1 MQGAHSAQFDKSP
14 FACYNKGITSLLEAI
29 MKKKLSP
36 RFLAALTLFSLVGQ
50 VAWVV
55 ENMYLNVFLYKMFHA
70 SAADISAMVAASAV
84 AATLTTVLIGALSD
98 KIGRRKLFMCGGY
111 ILWGVS
117 ILGFA
122 LVRID
127 LIEATFPTLLATTGL
142 GAAALAVDA
151 VIALDCLMTFF
162 GSSANDAAFNAW
174 LTDSTDTSNRGTA
187 EGINAMMPLV
197 AILAVFGG
205 FMAFDLDRSESW
217 LAIFVIIGIAVTL
230 IGVLGIFLIKE
241 PHTKKA
247 DGSYPRTVLHGFA
260 PRTVRANSSL
270 YLSLA
275 VFILFNIAIQIFMP
289 YLILYYEVSLGM
301 TDYVL
306 VMAPAILLAS
316 VATVLWGRVYDKKG
330 FAFSGWIALAAL
342 AAGFIVLL
350 FTRTKLP
357 VFIGSLLM
365 MCGYLCGMAVFG
377 ARIRDLTP
385 VGEAGRFQGVR
396 IFSQVLIPGIVGPFI
411 GKTVLKNAE
420 MITNSD
426 GTQSFIPNANIFA
439 AALIATLLT
448 ALLFALVLKWQK
460 PRTRRDLTTP
470 YEGAP
475 NAYDEEYPRPQLRR
489 NSYLPLNGT
498 WQLAVKKRKKETP
511 LGDILVPFPP
521 ESRLS
526 GIERTLGRNEKYVYT
541 RSFTLPDGFMKDR
554 LLLHFGAVDQIATLH
569 VNDVEIGTHEGG
581 YLPFSFDIT
590 HALVEGENR
599 ITLTVTD
606 ELDTDL
612 AYGKQTKKRG
622 GMWYTP
628 VSGIWQPVWA
638 ESVPN
643 EYFRSVSVTP
653 TLDRIYLH
661 TEGGGEEKTLTIH
674 TQNGDISHRF
684 AGNSTSVTI
693 DDPILWTPDTPH
705 LYDFTLTDGVDT
717 VHSYFGLRTVGVT
730 QSGDRSYITLN
741 GKPLYCHGLLDQGYF
756 SDGIYLPAAPKGFLD
771 DILRAKAMGFNM
783 LRKHIKIEPDLFYY
797 YCDKYGML
805 VFQDMVNNGKYHFL
819 IDTALPTLGLRR
831 GITHFASDRRR
842 EHFERDAKETILHLQ
857 GHPSV
862 VYYTIFNEGWGQY
875 DAGRLYK
882 KLRAY
887 DPTRLY
893 DTTSGWFHAK
903 RSDVQSEHVYFK
915 KLKLTHRADR
925 PLVLSEFGGYSAK
938 IEGHAFN
945 LDKTYGYRFFG
956 NAESF
961 STALLALYRNE
972 VMPAITN
979 EGLCATVLTQLTD
992 VEDETNGLITYD
1004 RRVVKMNKTEMQLL
1018 AKELHK
1024 CFEEQLRRV

>member
-1 MQGAHSAQFDKSP
+1 
-14 FACYNKGITSLLEAI
+14 

-36 RFLAALTLFSLVGQ
+36 RFFAALTLFSLVGQ
-50 VAWVV
+50 IAWVV

-70 SAADISAMVAASAV
+70 SAADISTMVAASAV

-98 KIGRRKLFMCGGY
+98 KLGRRKLFMCGGY

-122 LVRID
+122 LVRTD
-127 LIEATFPTLLATTGL
+127 LIEATFPALLTTTGL
-142 GAAALAVDA
+142 GAAALAIDA

-174 LTDSTDTSNRGTA
+174 LTDSTDTTNRGTA
-187 EGINAMMPLV
+187 EGVNAMMPLI

-205 FMAFDLDRSESW
+205 FMAFDLNKSESW
-217 LAIFVIIGIAVTL
+217 LAIFAIIGAAVTL

-241 PHTKKA
+241 PSTEKA
-247 DGSYPRTVLHGFA
+247 SGSYLRTVLHGFS
-260 PRTVRANSSL
+260 PKTIRANSSL

-306 VMAPAILLAS
+306 VMAPAIILAS

-330 FAFSGWIALAAL
+330 FAYSGWIALAAL
-342 AAGFIVLL
+342 AAGFVVLF
-350 FTRTKLP
+350 FTRAKLP

-385 VGEAGRFQGVR
+385 TGESGRFQGVR

-420 MITNSD
+420 MITNND
-426 GTQSFIPNANIFA
+426 GTQSFVPNANIFA
-439 AALIATLLT
+439 AALAVTLLT
-448 ALLFALVLKWQK
+448 ALLFALILKWQK

-470 YEGAP
+470 YEGDDA
-475 NAYDEEYPRPQLRR
+475 AYDKEYPRPQLRR
-489 NSYLPLNGT
+489 DSYLPLNGT

-511 LGDILVPFPP
+511 LGEILVPFPP

-526 GIERTLGRNEKYVYT
+526 GIERTLGRGEKYVYT

-554 LLLHFGAVDQIATLH
+554 LLLHFGAVDQIATLY

-581 YLPFSFDIT
+581 YLPFTFDIT
-590 HALVEGENR
+590 NALVTGENR

-628 VSGIWQPVWA
+628 VSGIWQSVWA
-638 ESVPN
+638 ESVPKC
-643 EYFRSVSVTP
+643 YFHSLSITT
-653 TLDRIYLH
+653 TLDTLYVQV
-661 TEGGGEEKTLTIH
+661 EGGSEEKTLTVH
-674 TQNGDISHRF
+674 TPSGDISHRF
-684 AGNSTSVTI
+684 TGNSTSITI
-693 DDPILWTPDTPH
+693 DDPVLWTPDTPH
-705 LYDFTLTDGVDT
+705 LYDFTLTDGTDT
-717 VHSYFGLRTVGVT
+717 VHSYFGLRTVGT
-730 QSGDRSYITLN
+730 AQSGDRSYITLN

-756 SDGIYLPAAPKGFLD
+756 SDGIYLPAAPRGFLD
-771 DILRAKAMGFNM
+771 DILRAKALGFNM

-805 VFQDMVNNGKYHFL
+805 VFQDMVNSGKYSFV
-819 IDTALPTLGLRR
+819 IDTALPTAGLRR
-831 GITHFASDRRR
+831 FVTHFASDRRR
-842 EHFERDAKETILHLQ
+842 HHFERDAKETILHLQ

-875 DAGRLYK
+875 DASRLYT
-882 KLRAY
+882 KLRGY

-893 DTTSGWFHAK
+893 DTTSGWFHARK
-903 RSDVQSEHVYFK
+903 TDVQSEHVYFK
-915 KLKLTHRADR
+915 KLKLSHRADR

-938 IEGHAFN
+938 IEDHSFN
-945 LDKTYGYRFFG
+945 LDKTYGYRFFKDS
-956 NAESF
+956 ESF
-961 STALLALYRNE
+961 SAALLALYRNE
-972 VMPAITN
+972 VMPQIDR

-1004 RRVVKMNKTEMQLL
+1004 RRVIKVNEDEMRAL
-1018 AKELHK
+1018 AAELHTR
-1024 CFEEQLRRV
+1024 FEAQLSRE